1 MGADASKSVKQVSDT
16 ITKKG
21 ETDKM
26 DKAKGNPD
34 GTPTPNKP
42 LAMSYN
48 PEDSYTEDEIRD
60 LCHSKDH
67 DCATFVEHPV
77 WGLGKPVYESH
88 AIPDDNGY
96 VAWYDVQFKHGIE
109 EK

>member
-1 MGADASKSVKQVSDT
+1 
-16 ITKKG
+16 
-21 ETDKM
+21 M
-26 DKAKGNPD
+26 DKAKGKPD

-67 DCATFVEHPV
+67 DCVAMVEHP
-77 WGLGKPVYESH
+77 
-88 AIPDDNGY
+88 
-96 VAWYDVQFKHGIE
+96 HGV
-109 EK
+109 KVNHS